1 MSPQNLIF
9 EILQVQE
16 KTSFN
21 PVAEVS
27 IHNIYQIERSID
39 VKAYSTEHTLTFILE
54 IPSVESNT
62 YDLIHLYSIPNHQ
75 NFTIIP
81 KSKYL
86 VLGSEEYTYLDEDC
100 RAIAEDI
107 QLCKQLTTRSITGSV
122 DCVLSLIQH
131 EPANCTYAKMNLRRG
146 KIQKINSNSWLV
158 IMRSA
163 EIMKSSCNEKT
174 IYNKLTGV
182 HIISLTDQCQAH
194 IFNST
199 LQTHSKT
206 IFSQD
211 IIPLPKEDNISPDKV
226 HYELQLEEISL
237 DSIHQLINKAENLR
251 DDSIP
256 IYNWQLTMATP
267 SWTTII
273 LYIIGSAFLLW
284 KLHRRCTGNRTTTL
298 EATPTDDPTGS
309 CGGCFHL
316 KEGGVTMPNRLVIAD
331 LAPTA
336 ATRGAP

>member
-1 MSPQNLIF
+1 MHPSIMSPQNLIY
-9 EILQVQE
+9 EILQIQQ
-16 KTSFN
+16 KSLFN
-21 PVAEVS
+21 PVAEVV
-27 IHNIYQIERSID
+27 IHNIYQIERSIV
-39 VKAYSTEHTLTFILE
+39 VKAYSTEHTLTFILD

-86 VLGSEEYTYLDEDC
+86 ILGSEEYAYLDEDC
-100 RAIAEDI
+100 RAITEDI
-107 QLCKQLTTRSITGSV
+107 QLCKQLTTRSITGSG
-122 DCVLSLIQH
+122 DCILSLIQH
-131 EPANCTYAKMNLRRG
+131 EPANCTHAKMNLKSG

-163 EIMKSSCNEKT
+163 EIVKTSCNGKT
-174 IYNKLTGV
+174 TYNKLTGV

-194 IFNST
+194 ILNST

-206 IFSQD
+206 IYSQD
-211 IIPLPKEDNISPDKV
+211 IIPLPKEDNITPDKV

-256 IYNWQLTMATP
+256 TYNWKLTMATP
-267 SWTTII
+267 SWTTIL
-273 LYIIGSAFLLW
+273 LYIIGLSFFL
-284 KLHRRCTGNRTTTL
+284 
-298 EATPTDDPTGS
+298 
-309 CGGCFHL
+309 
-316 KEGGVTMPNRLVIAD
+316 
-331 LAPTA
+331 
-336 ATRGAP
+336 